1 MWWVK
6 FRFDFWLDIYG
17 VPRRRRRDL
26 RSELVGNLAD
36 AAREVGL
43 SRALVGVG
51 GLRRLAFESSRGPR
65 RSAWSA
71 GVSAALLTAAL
82 VLMAF
87 FAVSLYYAE
96 GVVDSGVSQPVASG
110 LFPFVGSSVEVQHA
124 PGAGLSLSIAPGLLP
139 VVLALVV
146 FVLVARP
153 WRSWRRRRPS
163 DRVSS
168 A

>member
-1 MWWVK
+1 MKPVDRIRMRWVK

-43 SRALVGVG
+43 SRA
-51 GLRRLAFESSRGPR
+51 R
-65 RSAWSA
+65 
-71 GVSAALLTAAL
+71 
-82 VLMAF
+82 
-87 FAVSLYYAE
+87 LYYAE

-153 WRSWRRRRPS
+153 WRSWRRWRAG